1 MQVSVEQ
8 LEGLERRLT
17 VQVPAEDID
26 PEVANRLQSMLPNV
40 RLHGFRPGK
49 VPFKMVRRM
58 YGDQVR
64 REVLEEVLQSSY
76 RDAIQQENLRPVSPP
91 RIEPKQIK
99 EGEALEY
106 SATFEVLPEFE
117 VAGIETLQV
126 ERPVAEITEADVDAM
141 LEKLRWQKVNW
152 TPVDRPAQPGD
163 RLLIDSVSSSD
174 GAELPQGK
182 QQNGSLVL
190 AEGQSHP
197 EFQKKLIGLQAGA
210 ETELDIAYS
219 ADHPIKNLAGKT
231 VHYHIKVNGVQEPVL
246 PAIDEEFA
254 RLFGISEGGLEQL
267 RQSIRESM
275 EIELKERTKAIV
287 NRQLMDKLLVANE
300 IPLPQTMIKA
310 QMNSMAKQLDFPDDD
325 DEKTLQLKTYVL
337 EPRARQITAF
347 GLILSRLA
355 ETHGIKVDETR
366 VRNRLNL
373 LAASYED
380 AAAVI
385 QYYERTPAA
394 MDSIRTMA
402 LQEQVEDWLLE
413 RVQITDKPSSF
424 EEIMNPETT
433 AAAVE
438 AATAAVQQAS
448 SDDHA

>member
-17 VQVPAEDID
+17 IQVPAENID
-26 PEVANRLQSMLPNV
+26 PEVANRLKSMLPNV

-58 YGDQVR
+58 YGEQVR

-76 RDAIQQENLRPVSPP
+76 QNAIQQEKLRPVSPP

-117 VAGIETLQV
+117 VVGIETLQV
-126 ERPVAEITEADVDAM
+126 ERPVAEITDADVDAM
-141 LEKLRWQKVNW
+141 IEKLRRQRLNW
-152 TPVDRPAQPGD
+152 NPADRPAQPGD
-163 RLLIDSVSSSD
+163 RLLIDSDSSSD
-174 GAELPQGK
+174 GAALPQGK
-182 QQNGSLVL
+182 QQNVPLVL
-190 AEGQSHP
+190 AEDQSPP
-197 EFQKKLIGLQAGA
+197 EFREKLLGLQAGA
-210 ETELDIAYS
+210 ETEFDITYPEDEPAK
-219 ADHPIKNLAGKT
+219 DLAGKT
-231 VHYHIKVNGVQEPVL
+231 VHYHIKVNRVEEPVL
-246 PAIDEEFA
+246 PAIDEEFV
-254 RLFGISEGGLEQL
+254 RSFGISEGGLEKL

-275 EIELKERTKAIV
+275 ERELKERTNTMVK
-287 NRQLMDKLLVANE
+287 RQLMDQLLTANP
-300 IPLPQTMIKA
+300 ILLPQAMVKA
-310 QMNSMAKQLDFPDDD
+310 QMTSMARQLGFPDDD
-325 DEKTLQLKTYVL
+325 DEKTLQLRNQL
-337 EPRARQITAF
+337 FEPEARRRIAF

-355 ETHGIKVDETR
+355 EANGIKADEAH
-366 VRNRLNL
+366 VHSHLNT
-373 LAASYED
+373 LAAGYEE

-394 MDSIRTMA
+394 MDSIRA
-402 LQEQVEDWLLE
+402 VVLEEQVVDWLLE
-413 RVQITDKPSSF
+413 RARITEKPSHF
-424 EEIMNPETT
+424 EEIMNPGTT
-433 AAAVE
+433 AAAVQ

>member
-17 VQVPAEDID
+17 VQVPAENID

-76 RDAIQQENLRPVSPP
+76 RNAIQQEKLRPVSPP
-91 RIEPKQIK
+91 RIEPKPIK

-141 LEKLRWQKVNW
+141 IEKLRQQQVNW
-152 TPVDRPAQPGD
+152 NLVDRPAQPGD
-163 RLLIDSVSSSD
+163 RLLVDSVNSSD
-174 GAELPQGK
+174 GVELPDGT
-182 QQNGSLVL
+182 QQNVPLIL
-190 AEGQSHP
+190 AEGQTRP
-197 EFQKKLIGLQAGA
+197 EFQEKLLGLQAGA
-210 ETELDIAYS
+210 ETEFDIAYS
-219 ADHPIKNLAGKT
+219 ADHPIKELAGKT
-231 VHYHIKVNGVQEPVL
+231 VHYHIKVNSVEEPAL

-254 RLFGISEGGLEQL
+254 RSFGISEGGLEQL
-267 RQSIRESM
+267 RQSIRENM

-287 NRQLMDKLLVANE
+287 KRQLMDKLLAANE
-300 IPLPQTMIKA
+300 IPLPQAMIKA
-310 QMNSMAKQLDFPDDD
+310 QMNIMAKQLDFPDED
-325 DEKTLQLKTYVL
+325 DEKTLQLRTHVL
-337 EPRARQITAF
+337 EPGARRIIAF

-355 ETHGIKVDETR
+355 EANGIKVDEAH
-366 VRNRLNL
+366 VRNHLNL
-373 LAASYED
+373 LAAGYEEPE
-380 AAAVI
+380 AVI

-394 MDSIRTMA
+394 MDNIRKVV

-413 RVQITDKPSSF
+413 HVQITDKPSSF
-424 EEIMNPETT
+424 EEIMNPGTT
-433 AAAVE
+433 AATVQ